1 MGVIVDYLNERE
13 KLDVP
18 ELVSEENSD
27 IDTQTKNITQG
38 INLLLSYYPEAK
50 LLTGYDQEIVMIL
63 PYKDRVVAEELE
75 DKLISLGWE
84 HLKFVPW
91 MWEYRVEGCIYNY
104 HKEPVN
110 C

>member
-13 KLDVP
+13 KETPKHL
-18 ELVSEENSD
+18 ELVSEENKK

-63 PYKDRVVAEELE
+63 PYKDRVVARELE
-75 DKLISLGWE
+75 DKLISLGWK
-84 HLKFVPW
+84 HLEFVPW
-91 MWEYRVEGCIYNY
+91 MWEYRVEGSIYNY
-104 HKEPVN
+104 YVKK
-110 C
+110 